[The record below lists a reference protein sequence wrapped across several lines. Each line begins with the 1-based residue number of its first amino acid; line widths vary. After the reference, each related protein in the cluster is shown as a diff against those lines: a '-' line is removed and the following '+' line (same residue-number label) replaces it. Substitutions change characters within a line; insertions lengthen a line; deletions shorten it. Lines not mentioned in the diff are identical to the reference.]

1 MVHLSRPKELVDE
14 FDSGPQ
20 KRHVG
25 EAVLVGGFGA
35 PPKTVALDVHPNEV
49 PVGPLP
55 CKPHRVLPL
64 ATPQFEGDGVVV
76 AKHLAVPLALV
87 RVFRALHG
95 FLEVWLEDVVHL
107 GVFLPLPKFAFAHG
121 L

>member
-1 MVHLSRPKELVDE
+1 M
-14 FDSGPQ
+14 
-20 KRHVG
+20 
-25 EAVLVGGFGA
+25 
-35 PPKTVALDVHPNEV
+35 ALDVHPDEV
-49 PVGPLP
+49 PVGPFP

-95 FLEVWLEDVVHL
+95 FLEVRLKDVVHL
-107 GVFLPLPKFAFAHG
+107 SVFLPLPKFAFAHG